1 MLTVGSQPIE
11 GTHHF
16 EDIMKKAIYVELPV
30 KVVTDIKSLANR
42 LGQPMNKLVELALKE
57 FIDNDPQLQLSFKN
71 DSTRKPRKLR

>member
-1 MLTVGSQPIE
+1 
-11 GTHHF
+11 
-16 EDIMKKAIYVELPV
+16 MKKAIYVELPV

-71 DSTRKPRKLR
+71 DDTRKPRKLK